1 MLISLELLKN
11 FIDIEP
17 SNLTPEELAERL
29 TFSGSEIESIIY
41 TAGKMKG
48 VVAARIDALEKHPSE
63 EKYSIAHLNTG
74 SGEHVCVTS
83 ATNMKKGDLVFYAG
97 AGAVLPNGTELGTR
111 DFHGVES
118 SGMMLSAAEL
128 GLQDVDDPSG
138 LWILPADARP
148 GDSAA
153 SLYHIGDVILDV
165 SITPNRGDLLSVL
178 GMAREIKGLYPKSI
192 LKTPEWLRPFKQEKT
207 WPEEFGKISLPDKG
221 CLCYRLGLATGAK
234 MKQSPLTVKVDLA
247 HLGMRPITAA
257 VDVTNYVMLMLGQ
270 PLHAFDLNTLP
281 AREITVR
288 AAHDGEK
295 MQTLDGKERTLTER
309 DMLITSGG
317 EAIALAGVM
326 GGEQTGI
333 NDDTSTIVIESACF
347 SPIRVGHTSRRLGIN
362 SEAAFRF
369 SRTVDPNLSR
379 IALTAA
385 TNLIR
390 SWCGAEV
397 DYKPLA
403 AENEIPTPPQVK
415 LTRKKLSTYLSFD
428 NMNEAQKILEG
439 FGIEYFKGNDEE
451 KIFVPPSSRP
461 DISIEE
467 DLIEEVGRFIGYND
481 VAEKLPGEMPRRAD
495 IGEGME
501 ISAFVRNLLI
511 ARGYTEVITY
521 SFLPE
526 DFPEK
531 LRLPS
536 DDVRA
541 KTLKIANP
549 ISREQMAMRTTLLPG
564 LLMGLKTAVTS
575 GWRDPVRIFE
585 QGKIFINEK
594 TEESSEELK
603 DLTRPHDHKEPDHVA
618 GILFNGLDTRSPFDN
633 RKEDFY
639 NVKADV
645 EALIMSRGFTPVFK
659 TGNEPFMHSGQ
670 TAEIFVEDKKI
681 GFAGRL
687 KPAFEQELE
696 VSGVYVF
703 EIDLTVLTQR
713 RKPEFTPGSQ
723 FPASFRDISLL
734 VSVDK
739 SNDSVMKDIRDSVQE
754 ISTELKLEK
763 LRLFDI
769 YEGKGISEGF
779 RSLAYSLSYR
789 SNEKTLTVEEVEE
802 VHNKVREVLKQ
813 KGYTIR

>member
-1 MLISLELLKN
+1 
-11 FIDIEP
+11 
-17 SNLTPEELAERL
+17 
-29 TFSGSEIESIIY
+29 
-41 TAGKMKG
+41 
-48 VVAARIDALEKHPSE
+48 
-63 EKYSIAHLNTG
+63 
-74 SGEHVCVTS
+74 
-83 ATNMKKGDLVFYAG
+83 
-97 AGAVLPNGTELGTR
+97 
-111 DFHGVES
+111 
-118 SGMMLSAAEL
+118 MMLSAAEL

-138 LWILPADARP
+138 LWILPTDARP

-178 GMAREIKGLYPKSI
+178 GMAREINGLYPKSI

-247 HLGMRPITAA
+247 HMGMRPIINA

-295 MQTLDGKERTLTER
+295 MQTLDGKERLLTER

-326 GGEQTGI
+326 GGQQTGI

-369 SRTVDPNLSR
+369 SRTVDPNLSQT
-379 IALTAA
+379 ALIAA

-390 SWCGAEV
+390 SWCDAEV

-403 AENEIPTPPQVK
+403 AENEISKPTQVK
-415 LTRKKLSTYLSFD
+415 LTRKKLSTYLDFD

-439 FGIEYFKGNDEE
+439 FGIEYQHGNDEE
-451 KIFVPPSSRP
+451 KIFTPPTWRP

-467 DLIEEVGRFIGYND
+467 DLIEEVGRYIGYND
-481 VAEKLPGEMPRRAD
+481 VAERLPGEMPKRAD

-501 ISAFVRNLLI
+501 ISGFVRNILM

-531 LRLPS
+531 LRLSS
-536 DDVRA
+536 DDIRA

-549 ISREQMAMRTTLLPG
+549 ISRDQMAMRTTLIPG

-585 QGKIFINEK
+585 QGKIFLTDPEREHI
-594 TEESSEELK
+594 EL
-603 DLTRPHDHKEPDHVA
+603 DHVA

-633 RKEDFY
+633 RSENFY

-659 TGNEPFMHSGQ
+659 TGSEPFMHSGQ
-670 TAEIFVEDKKI
+670 TAEIFVDDKKI
-681 GFAGRL
+681 GFVGRL
-687 KPAFEQELE
+687 KPALEQELD
-696 VSGVYVF
+696 VNGVYVF

-713 RKPEFTPGSQ
+713 RKPEFTPDSQ

-734 VSVDK
+734 VSIDK
-739 SNDSVMKDIRDSVQE
+739 SNDSVMKDIRDSVKE

-769 YEGKGISEGF
+769 YEGKGIPEGF

-789 SNEKTLTVEEVEE
+789 SDERTLTVEEVEE

>member
-1 MLISLELLKN
+1 MLISWELLKH

-17 SNLTPEELAERL
+17 SNLTPEELADRL
-29 TFSGSEIESIIY
+29 TFSGSEVEGITY

-48 VVAARIDALEKHPSE
+48 IVAARIDALEKHPTE
-63 EKYSIAHLNTG
+63 QKYSIAHLNTG
-74 SGEHVCVTS
+74 GGEHVCVTS

-97 AGAVLPNGTELGTR
+97 AGSVLPNGMELGKR

-118 SGMMLSAAEL
+118 FGMMLSAAEL
-128 GLQDVDDPSG
+128 GLDDVDDPSG
-138 LWILPADARP
+138 LWILPSDARP
-148 GDSAA
+148 GDSAEK
-153 SLYHIGDVILDV
+153 LYHIGDVILDV

-178 GMAREIKGLYPKSI
+178 GMAREIKGLYPDSR
-192 LKTPEWLRPFKQEKT
+192 LKTPEWLRPIKQDKS

-234 MKQSPLTVKVDLA
+234 MQSSPLTVKVDLA

-257 VDVTNYVMLMLGQ
+257 VDVTNYIMLMLGQ

-288 AAHDGEK
+288 AAHEGEK
-295 MQTLDGKERTLTER
+295 MQTLDGKERLLTER

-333 NDDTSTIVIESACF
+333 NDNTSTIVIESACF
-347 SPIRVGHTSRRLGIN
+347 SSQRVGHTSRRLGIN

-369 SRTVDPNLSR
+369 SRTVDPNLSQ
-379 IALTAA
+379 IALMAA
-385 TNLIR
+385 TTLMR
-390 SWCGAEV
+390 DWCGAEI
-397 DYKPLA
+397 DYKPLF
-403 AENEIPTPPQVK
+403 AENEIKEVQPVK
-415 LTRKKLSTYLSFD
+415 LTRKKLSTYLTYD

-439 FGIEYFKGNDEE
+439 FGIEYVKGNDEE
-451 KIFVPPSSRP
+451 KIFMPPTSRP
-461 DISIEE
+461 DITIEE
-467 DLIEEVGRFIGYND
+467 DLIEEIGRYIGYND
-481 VAEKLPGEMPRRAD
+481 VEEKLPGEMPRRAD
-495 IGEGME
+495 IGSGME
-501 ISAFVRNLLI
+501 VSAFVRNLLM

-531 LRLPS
+531 LRLS
-536 DDVRA
+536 DDDIRA

-549 ISREQMAMRTTLLPG
+549 ISRDQMAMRTTLIPG

-575 GWRDPVRIFE
+575 GWRDGVRIFE
-585 QGKIFINEK
+585 QGKIFLTDPEREHI
-594 TEESSEELK
+594 EL
-603 DLTRPHDHKEPDHVA
+603 DHVA
-618 GILFNGLDTRSPFDN
+618 GILFNGLDTRSAFDN
-633 RKEDFY
+633 RSENFF

-659 TGNEPFMHSGQ
+659 KGQENFMHSGQ
-670 TAEIFVEDKKI
+670 TAEIFINENKI
-681 GFAGRL
+681 GFIGRL
-687 KPAFEQELE
+687 KPAIEQELD

-703 EIDLTVLTQR
+703 EIDLTLLTER
-713 RKPEFTPGSQ
+713 HKPEFTPASQ

-734 VSVDK
+734 VSIDK
-739 SNDSVMKDIRDSVQE
+739 SNDSVMKDIRESVKEASKDLTSEADCQ
-754 ISTELKLEK
+754 LEK

-769 YEGKGISEGF
+769 YEGKGIPEGS

-789 SNEKTLTVEEVEE
+789 SDARTLTVEEVEE
-802 VHNKVREVLKQ
+802 VHNKVREILKQ

>member
-1 MLISLELLKN
+1 MLISWELLKN

-17 SNLTPEELAERL
+17 LDLTPEALADRL
-29 TFSGSEIESIIY
+29 TFSGSEVEGITY

-48 VVAARIDALEKHPSE
+48 IVAARIDALETHQTE
-63 EKYSIAHLNTG
+63 AKYSIAHLNTG
-74 SGEHVCVTS
+74 NGEHVCVTS

-97 AGAVLPNGTELGTR
+97 AGSVLPNGMELGTR

-118 SGMMLSAAEL
+118 FGMMLSAEEL
-128 GLQDVDDPSG
+128 GLHDVDDPSG
-138 LWILPADARP
+138 LLILPSDARP
-148 GDSAA
+148 GDNAA

-178 GMAREIKGLYPKSI
+178 GMAREIKGLYPKSV
-192 LKTPEWLRPFKQEKT
+192 LKTPEWLRPLKQDKE
-207 WPEEFGKISLPDKG
+207 WPEDFGSISLPDKG

-247 HLGMRPITAA
+247 HLGMRPIINA
-257 VDVTNYVMLMLGQ
+257 VDVTNYIMLMLGQ

-288 AAHDGEK
+288 AAHEGET
-295 MQTLDGKERTLTER
+295 MQTLDGKERLLTER

-347 SPIRVGHTSRRLGIN
+347 SPVRVGHTSRRLGIN

-369 SRTVDPNLSR
+369 SRTVDPNLSKA
-379 IALTAA
+379 ALMAA
-385 TNLIR
+385 TTLIR
-390 SWCGAEV
+390 DWCGAEV
-397 DYKPLA
+397 DYKPLF
-403 AENEIPTPPQVK
+403 AENEIPKLQPVK
-415 LTRKKLSTYLSFD
+415 LTRKKLSTYLSWD
-428 NMNEAQKILEG
+428 NMNEAEKILEG
-439 FGIEYFKGNDEE
+439 FGIEQIKGTDEE
-451 KIFVPPSSRP
+451 KFFMPPTSRP

-467 DLIEEVGRFIGYND
+467 DLIEEVGRYIGYND
-481 VAEKLPGEMPRRAD
+481 VAERLPGEMPRRAD
-495 IGEGME
+495 IGSGME
-501 ISAFVRNLLI
+501 IAGAVRNVLMS
-511 ARGYTEVITY
+511 RGYTEVVTY

-531 LRLPS
+531 LRLSS
-536 DDVRA
+536 DDIRA

-549 ISREQMAMRTTLLPG
+549 ISRDQMAMRTTLIPG
-564 LLMGLKTAVTS
+564 LLMGLKTAVAS

-585 QGKIFINEK
+585 QGKIFL
-594 TEESSEELK
+594 TDSERE
-603 DLTRPHDHKEPDHVA
+603 HIEPDHVA

-639 NVKADV
+639 SVKADV
-645 EALIMSRGFTPVFK
+645 EALIMSRGYTPAFK
-659 TGNEPFMHSGQ
+659 RGQEPFTHSGQ
-670 TAEIFVEDKKI
+670 TADVFINDNKI
-681 GFAGRL
+681 GFVARL
-687 KPAFEQELE
+687 KPDIEQELDI
-696 VSGVYVF
+696 SGAYAF
-703 EIDLTVLTQR
+703 EIDLTLLTTR
-713 RKPEFTPGSQ
+713 HKPEFTPASQ

-734 VSVDK
+734 VSIDK
-739 SNDSVMKDIRDSVQE
+739 SNDEVMKDIRDSVIE
-754 ISTELKLEK
+754 SSKELTLEK

-769 YEGKGISEGF
+769 YEGKGIPEGF

-789 SNEKTLTVEEVEE
+789 SHERTLTVEEVEK
-802 VHNKVREVLKQ
+802 VHNNVREILKQ
-813 KGYTIR
+813 KGYNIR

>member
-1 MLISLELLKN
+1 MLISWELLKH

-17 SNLTPEELAERL
+17 SNLTPEELADRL
-29 TFSGSEIESIIY
+29 TFSGSEVEGITY

-48 VVAARIDALEKHPSE
+48 VVAARIDALEKHPTE
-63 EKYSIAHLNTG
+63 QKYSIAHLNTG
-74 SGEHVCVTS
+74 NGEHVCVTS

-97 AGAVLPNGTELGTR
+97 AGAILPNGMELGKR

-118 SGMMLSAAEL
+118 FGMMLSAAEL
-128 GLQDVDDPSG
+128 GLNDVDDPSG
-138 LWILPADARP
+138 LWILPSDARP

-192 LKTPEWLRPFKQEKT
+192 LKTPEWLRPLKQDKS

-234 MKQSPLTVKVDLA
+234 MKPSPLTVKVDLA

-257 VDVTNYVMLMLGQ
+257 VDVTNYIMLMLGQ

-288 AAHDGEK
+288 AAHEGEK
-295 MQTLDGKERTLTER
+295 MQTLDGKERLLTER
-309 DMLITSGG
+309 DMLITSGD

-326 GGEQTGI
+326 GGQQTGI

-369 SRTVDPNLSR
+369 SRTVDPNLSAT
-379 IALTAA
+379 ALMAA
-385 TNLIR
+385 TTLMR
-390 SWCGAEV
+390 DWCDAEV
-397 DYKPLA
+397 DYKPLF
-403 AENEIPTPPQVK
+403 AENEIKEPQQVK
-415 LTRKKLSTYLSFD
+415 LTRKKLSTYLSWD
-428 NMNEAQKILEG
+428 NMSEAQKILEG
-439 FGIEYFKGNDEE
+439 FGIEYVKDVSHAGSSDEE
-451 KIFVPPSSRP
+451 KIFMPPTWRP

-467 DLIEEVGRFIGYND
+467 DLIEEVGRYIGYND
-481 VAEKLPGEMPRRAD
+481 VAERLPGEMPRRAD
-495 IGEGME
+495 IGSGME
-501 ISAFVRNLLI
+501 VSGFVRNLLM
-511 ARGYTEVITY
+511 ARGYTEVVTY

-531 LRLPS
+531 LRLSS
-536 DDVRA
+536 DDIRA

-549 ISREQMAMRTTLLPG
+549 ISRDQMAMRTTLIPG

-585 QGKIFINEK
+585 QGKIFLTDPEREHI
-594 TEESSEELK
+594 EL
-603 DLTRPHDHKEPDHVA
+603 DHVA
-618 GILFNGLDTRSPFDN
+618 GILFNGVDTRSAFDN
-633 RKEDFY
+633 RSENFF

-659 TGNEPFMHSGQ
+659 TGQESFMHAGQ
-670 TAEIFVEDKKI
+670 TAEIFINENKI
-681 GFAGRL
+681 GFLGRL
-687 KPAFEQELE
+687 KPAIEQELD

-703 EIDLTVLTQR
+703 EIDLTLLTER
-713 RKPEFTPGSQ
+713 RKPEFTPASQ

-734 VSVDK
+734 VSIDK
-739 SNDSVMKDIRDSVQE
+739 SNDSVMKDIRECVKE
-754 ISTELKLEK
+754 ISTELTLEK

-769 YEGKGISEGF
+769 YEGKGIPEGF

-789 SNEKTLTVEEVEE
+789 SHERTLTVEEVEE
-802 VHNKVREVLKQ
+802 VHNKVREKLKQ

>member
-1 MLISLELLKN
+1 MLISWELLKN

-17 SNLTPEELAERL
+17 SDLTPEELAERL
-29 TFSGSEIESIIY
+29 TFSGSEVEGITY

-48 VVAARIDALEKHPSE
+48 VVAARIDALETHPTE
-63 EKYSIAHLNTG
+63 AKYSIAHLNTG
-74 SGEHVCVTS
+74 NGEHVCVTS

-97 AGAVLPNGTELGTR
+97 AGSVLPNGMELGTR

-118 SGMMLSAAEL
+118 FGMMLSAEEL
-128 GLQDVDDPSG
+128 GLNDVDDPSG
-138 LWILPADARP
+138 LLILPSDARP

-178 GMAREIKGLYPKSI
+178 GMAREIKGLYPKSV
-192 LKTPEWLRPFKQEKT
+192 LKTPEWLRPLRQDKE
-207 WPEEFGKISLPDKG
+207 WPEDFGSISLPDKG

-234 MKQSPLTVKVDLA
+234 MAQSPLTVKVDLA
-247 HLGMRPITAA
+247 HLGMRPIINA
-257 VDVTNYVMLMLGQ
+257 VDVTNYIMLMLGQ

-288 AAHDGEK
+288 AAHKGEK
-295 MQTLDGKERTLTER
+295 MQTLDGKERLLTER

-347 SPIRVGHTSRRLGIN
+347 SPVRVGHTSRRLGIN

-369 SRTVDPNLSR
+369 SRTVDPNLSKA
-379 IALTAA
+379 ALMAA
-385 TNLIR
+385 TTLIR
-390 SWCGAEV
+390 DWCGAEV
-397 DYKPLA
+397 DYKPLS
-403 AENEIPTPPQVK
+403 AENEIPKPQPVK
-415 LTRKKLSTYLSFD
+415 LTRKKLSTYLSWD
-428 NMNEAQKILEG
+428 NMNEAEKILEG
-439 FGIEYFKGNDEE
+439 FGIEQIKGTDEE
-451 KIFVPPSSRP
+451 KFFMPPSSRP

-481 VAEKLPGEMPRRAD
+481 VAERLPGEMPRRAD
-495 IGEGME
+495 IGSEME
-501 ISAFVRNLLI
+501 ISGFVRNLLM
-511 ARGYTEVITY
+511 ARGYTEVVTY

-531 LRLPS
+531 LRLSS
-536 DDVRA
+536 DDIRA

-549 ISREQMAMRTTLLPG
+549 ISRDQMAMRTTLLPG
-564 LLMGLKTAVTS
+564 LLMGLKNAIAS

-585 QGKIFINEK
+585 QGKIFLTDPEREHI
-594 TEESSEELK
+594 EL
-603 DLTRPHDHKEPDHVA
+603 DHVA
-618 GILFNGLDTRSPFDN
+618 GILFNGLDTRSPFEN
-633 RKEDFY
+633 RNEDFY
-639 NVKADV
+639 SVKADV

-659 TGNEPFMHSGQ
+659 KGQEPFTHSGQ
-670 TAEIFVEDKKI
+670 TAEIFINENKI
-681 GFAGRL
+681 GFVARL
-687 KPAFEQELE
+687 KPAIEQELD
-696 VSGVYVF
+696 VSGVYAF
-703 EIDLTVLTQR
+703 EIDLTHLASR
-713 RKPEFTPGSQ
+713 RKPEFTPASQ

-734 VSVDK
+734 VSIDK
-739 SNDSVMKDIRDSVQE
+739 SNDEVMKDIRNSVNE
-754 ISTELKLEK
+754 AAGDLALEK

-769 YEGKGISEGF
+769 YEGKGIPEGF

-789 SNEKTLTVEEVEE
+789 SHEKTLTVEEVEQ
-802 VHNKVREVLKQ
+802 VHNKVRDILKL
-813 KGYTIR
+813 KGYSIR

>member
-1 MLISLELLKN
+1 
-11 FIDIEP
+11 
-17 SNLTPEELAERL
+17 
-29 TFSGSEIESIIY
+29 ES
-41 TAGKMKG
+41 
-48 VVAARIDALEKHPSE
+48 
-63 EKYSIAHLNTG
+63 
-74 SGEHVCVTS
+74 
-83 ATNMKKGDLVFYAG
+83 F
-97 AGAVLPNGTELGTR
+97 
-111 DFHGVES
+111 
-118 SGMMLSAAEL
+118 GMMLSAAEL

-138 LWILPADARP
+138 LWILPTDARP

-178 GMAREIKGLYPKSI
+178 GMAREINGLYPKSI

-247 HLGMRPITAA
+247 HMGMRPIINA

-295 MQTLDGKERTLTER
+295 MQTLDGKERLLTER

-326 GGEQTGI
+326 GGQQTGI

-369 SRTVDPNLSR
+369 SRTVDPNLSQT
-379 IALTAA
+379 ALIAA

-390 SWCGAEV
+390 SWCDAEV

-403 AENEIPTPPQVK
+403 AENEISKPTQVK
-415 LTRKKLSTYLSFD
+415 LTRKKLSTYLDFD

-439 FGIEYFKGNDEE
+439 FGIEYQHGNDEE
-451 KIFVPPSSRP
+451 KIFTPPTWRP

-467 DLIEEVGRFIGYND
+467 DLIEEVGRYIGYND
-481 VAEKLPGEMPRRAD
+481 VAERLPGEMPKRAD

-501 ISAFVRNLLI
+501 ISGFVRNILM

-531 LRLPS
+531 LRLSS
-536 DDVRA
+536 DDIRA

-549 ISREQMAMRTTLLPG
+549 ISRDQMAMRTTLIPG

-585 QGKIFINEK
+585 QGKIFLTDPEREHI
-594 TEESSEELK
+594 EL
-603 DLTRPHDHKEPDHVA
+603 DHVA

-633 RKEDFY
+633 RSENFY

-659 TGNEPFMHSGQ
+659 TGSEPFMHSGQ
-670 TAEIFVEDKKI
+670 TAEIFVDDKKI
-681 GFAGRL
+681 GFVGRL
-687 KPAFEQELE
+687 KPALEQELD
-696 VSGVYVF
+696 VNGVYVF

-713 RKPEFTPGSQ
+713 RKPEFTPDSQ

-734 VSVDK
+734 VSIDK
-739 SNDSVMKDIRDSVQE
+739 SNDSVMKDIRDSVKE

-769 YEGKGISEGF
+769 YEGKGIPEGF

-789 SNEKTLTVEEVEE
+789 SDERTLTVEEVEE